1 MAIDLFTPVVP
12 DENQN
17 SNFRVITTP
26 GLYSNERDVLSSW
39 SDGFVDRDGKAVK
52 EFQTTFNSTFWE
64 LYLHA
69 SFRELGFVADYSKET
84 PDFILSKEGY
94 QIVAEATIASHPDGY
109 TAEWERDVSK
119 EAIEKLDAE
128 EIIVL
133 ASVRLAN
140 AVATKHKKYLESYSK
155 LEHVK
160 GLPFVICVAPFE
172 QPFFF
177 EQSDNAIR
185 RVLYS
190 FDRYL
195 YKDMPEE
202 QKRVILG
209 EVYFDN
215 FVKSSGVEIEL
226 GFFRDDRMKEVSAV
240 VFSCCATFGKVR
252 ALAKETDHP
261 IIFMAK
267 RYNHH
272 GLEPFLICQEKAEY
286 KETLL
291 DGLILLINPFAERP
305 FPLDAFRHRE
315 ISIHCFDPETDE
327 YLVDSPHGFLFQRSC
342 MGAFPSDKSEEL
354 KLRVPNGKPM
364 MPHDAPPWKDGELHK
379 ANAVVGFFEDHYL
392 AHFQGWTILIV
403 RDSEDNDWGAQ
414 AISAKVKTISRF
426 IDLNKSEIPDHLLA
440 DEFYATKEKALEAIQ
455 LKISQYMKRKG

>member
-1 MAIDLFTPVVP
+1 MVIDLFKPVVP
-12 DENQN
+12 DEKQH
-17 SNFRVITTP
+17 SNFRVISTP
-26 GLYSNERDVLSSW
+26 GLYSNERDVLTSW
-39 SDGFVDRDGKAVK
+39 ADGFVDRDGKAVK

-69 SFRELGFVADYSKET
+69 AFRELGFLADYSKEA
-84 PDFILSKEGY
+84 PDFILSKDGY
-94 QIVAEATIASHPDGY
+94 RIIAEATIASNPEGY

-119 EAIEKLDAE
+119 EALEKLDAE

-140 AVATKHKKYLESYSK
+140 AVATKHKKYMDSYAK
-155 LEHVK
+155 LDHVK

-209 EVYFDN
+209 EVFFDS

-267 RYNHH
+267 RYNDH

-291 DGLILLINPFAERP
+291 DGLIILLNPFAERP
-305 FPLDAFRHRE
+305 FPLDAFRYRE
-315 ISIHCFDPETDE
+315 ISIHVFDPDTDT
-327 YLVDSPHGFLFQRSC
+327 YLVHSPHGFLFQRSC
-342 MGAFPSDKSEEL
+342 MGAFPTDKAEEL

-364 MPHDAPPWKDGELHK
+364 MPHAAPPWKEGELHK
-379 ANAVVGFFEDHYL
+379 ANAVVGPFEDHYL
-392 AHFQGWTILIV
+392 AHCQGWTILIV
-403 RDSEDNDWGAQ
+403 RDTVDNEWGAQ
-414 AISAKVKTISRF
+414 AISANVKTIPRF
-426 IDLNKSEIPDHLLA
+426 IELNMSGIPVHLQA
-440 DEFYATKEKALEAIQ
+440 DEFYPTKENAMEAIK
-455 LKISQYMKRKG
+455 LMISEHKV